1 MLSCTHHPVIYA
13 YYLPTTWKI
22 NTGAQ
27 KEPAEGIEPSI
38 YRLRSGCLAT
48 WPYRRSVRTLPGA
61 LPKIRLSMST
71 QGED

>member
-1 MLSCTHHPVIYA
+1 MLSCTHQLVIYA
-13 YYLPTTWKI
+13 YLLPTTWKV

-48 WPYRRSVRTLPGA
+48 WPYRRSVCALSGA
-61 LPKIRLSMST
+61 LPKIGLPMST